1 MQFLVYIIVFPILW
15 IISILPFRIFYWFSD
30 LIYLMV
36 YRIIGYRKKT
46 VRENMAL
53 ALPHLSSNER
63 LVLEKKFYQHMCDMF
78 LEMVKTLTI
87 SNKEMDKRFK
97 ITNIELVKEF
107 ENKGKSTILLT
118 SHYGSWEWLIT
129 INNQTK
135 FYGVGVYKKIANK
148 YFDQLVRDIR
158 SKFNTELVETRQTI
172 PLMREN
178 EKTGKLCMYGLV
190 SDQSPKL
197 NRAFHWHHFMGIDVP
212 VHTGAEMLAKRYD
225 LSVLFVDVK
234 KVKRGYYEAT
244 FVNITEDARSIPDFE
259 ITERFLKLVE
269 KQILDAPEYY
279 LWTHKR
285 WKHRR

>member
-1 MQFLVYIIVFPILW
+1 MQFLVYIIALPILW
-15 IISILPFRIFYWFSD
+15 IISILPFRVFYWFSD
-30 LIYLMV
+30 FVYIIV
-36 YRIIGYRKKT
+36 YRLLGYRKKT

-53 ALPHLSSNER
+53 ALPHLSAEER
-63 LVLEKKFYQHMCDMF
+63 LVLEKKFYHHMCDLF

-87 SNKEMDKRFK
+87 SPKEMDKRFK
-97 ITNIELVKEF
+97 INNIELVKEF
-107 ENKGKSTILLT
+107 ENIGKSTVLLT
-118 SHYGSWEWLIT
+118 SHYGSWEWLMT

-135 FYGVGVYKKIANK
+135 FYGVGVYKKITNK
-148 YFDQLVRDIR
+148 YFDQLIRNIR
-158 SKFNTELVETRQTI
+158 SKFNAELVETRHTI
-172 PLMREN
+172 PLIQEN

-197 NRAFHWHHFMGIDVP
+197 NRAFHWYKFMGIEVP

-244 FVNITEDARSIPDFE
+244 FVNITEDATTIPDFE

-269 KQILDAPEYY
+269 KQILDAPEFY